1 MADTNTKLIR
11 RDRKSDESVRKFN
24 MYKDTAV
31 NAMKNVTEFDSK
43 IIDSNEEYLDRL
55 LQADASEYEILKENL
70 KIAESQEERAE
81 IRKRMAEMKKER
93 YEKDT
98 ENKGFYEK
106 QQESHKNY
114 TKQVLCSVAAVAG
127 LIYKFRKPIMDTGK
141 KLLTKH

>member
-1 MADTNTKLIR
+1 MADTNTKLTR
-11 RDRKSDESVRKFN
+11 RDKKSDESVRKIS

-43 IIDSNEEYLDRL
+43 IIESNDEYLNKL

-70 KIAESQEERAE
+70 VIAENPEERAE
-81 IRKRMAEMKKER
+81 IRNRMAEMKRER

-114 TKQVLCSVAAVAG
+114 TKQVLWSVAAVAG
-127 LIYKFRKPIMDTGK
+127 LVYAFRKPILNTGK